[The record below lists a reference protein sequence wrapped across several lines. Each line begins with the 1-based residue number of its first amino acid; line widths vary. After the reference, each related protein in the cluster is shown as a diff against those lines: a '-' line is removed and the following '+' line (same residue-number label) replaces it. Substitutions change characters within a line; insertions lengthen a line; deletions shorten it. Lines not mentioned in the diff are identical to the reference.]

1 MTQRGMTFSLT
12 VMAVLS
18 LWAAGCASSQARPG
32 ASLKVIRGQSLD
44 HRVRILW
51 IDAQPKGDRI
61 RVHGAV
67 QRLSHTRTPIQ
78 THVDLVVTSADGT
91 PLQRSW
97 SQDLFV
103 AGRTPGKGPDWT
115 AFDMTLP
122 GDLPAGATLQA
133 ACHNGPHQTGQVP
146 ASTSATP

>member
-1 MTQRGMTFSLT
+1 MTQRGMVFSLT
-12 VMAVLS
+12 VTAVLS
-18 LWAAGCASSQARPG
+18 LLAAGCASSQARPG
-32 ASLKVIRGQSLD
+32 ASLKIIRGQSLD

-91 PLQRSW
+91 PLKRSW
-97 SQDLFV
+97 SQDLCV

-115 AFDMTLP
+115 GFDMTLP

-133 ACHNGPHQTGQVP
+133 VCHNGTHETPQAP
-146 ASTSATP
+146 ARSCTAR